1 MIEAR
6 SGHAICN
13 FKNVIYVFGGNSS
26 NDMRSAEKF
35 DFCQTW
41 ELIAPLNQGK
51 HKASCIIQ
59 KDHIYIAGNYSA
71 DIDIYHPET
80 NSYEVISSVLS
91 HLKFSPQMINVSDQL
106 YILHWTDF
114 LRINC
119 DRSKCEQL
127 LTNLPRTRLL
137 DWWSQGP
144 VYFYEGKHYVVNY
157 YAEVYEVTL
166 YPPDIKKV
174 CNDIRKYP

>member
-1 MIEAR
+1 MIKRRNIFYTGGCNKRRNFQFAWEIYGDTYTSIKNHALMIEAR

-137 DWWSQGP
+137 DWWS
-144 VYFYEGKHYVVNY
+144 
-157 YAEVYEVTL
+157 
-166 YPPDIKKV
+166 
-174 CNDIRKYP
+174 